1 MNELLRIV
9 VIEDDPQ
16 LRRFL
21 RTGLELHN
29 FNVVHALTGK
39 EGIAAVVKH
48 RPDAILLDLGL
59 PDMDGKSVIEE
70 ITAWSNI
77 PIIVISARHQ
87 VEEKIAALDAGAI
100 DYITKP
106 FDLGELLA
114 RIRRCLRQAI
124 ANTGESP
131 IIRSGTVAIDLVRRV
146 VAVGGAEIHL
156 SPREFSLLR
165 AMASHPDMVLTHE
178 MLISTVWG
186 TNNPDTVNYLRI
198 FIGRLRQ
205 KLEIDPARPK
215 LIVTESG
222 VGYRL
227 RIHPVE

>member
-1 MNELLRIV
+1 MNEILRIV

-29 FNVVHALTGK
+29 FEVIHALTGK

-59 PDMDGKSVIEE
+59 PDMDGKLIIEE
-70 ITAWSNI
+70 IVAWSNI

-87 VEEKIAALDAGAI
+87 VEEKIASLDAGAT

-114 RIRRCLRQAI
+114 RIRRCLRQTI
-124 ANTGESP
+124 ASTGESP
-131 IIRSGTVAIDLVRRV
+131 IVRSSSVAIDLVRRLV
-146 VAVGGAEIHL
+146 TVGGVEVHL

-165 AMASHPDMVLTHE
+165 TMASHPDMVLTHE

-186 TNNPDTVNYLRI
+186 NNNPDTVNYLRI

-205 KLEIDPARPK
+205 KLEIDPTRPK

-227 RIHPVE
+227 RIQPVE